1 MTWAGSSLEQRRAT
15 RRAKL
20 LDVGRD
26 LLGTNGSTAV
36 TVRSVCRRS
45 GLTDRYFYENFTD
58 RDGLVLAVYEA
69 VVTEARTALQSGISD
84 ATADEP
90 RAVARAA
97 VESFLDLLTDD
108 PRTGRILLLEPL
120 TDAALSER
128 GAELMPA
135 FAELVRAQLGER
147 APALEAEMTATALI
161 GALTN
166 LFIRWLDGSLPA
178 DRTHITDYCVDLL
191 LTAASLAD
199 RSSGS
204 ASGTCTAT

>member
-26 LLGTNGSTAV
+26 LLGTSGSAAV
-36 TVRSVCRRS
+36 TVRSVCRQA

-58 RDGLVLAVYEA
+58 RDGLVLAAYDA
-69 VVTEARTALQSGISD
+69 VVTEARAALRFGIS
-84 ATADEP
+84 AAPADDP

-128 GAELMPA
+128 GAELMPT
-135 FAELVRAQLGER
+135 FAELVRNQLDER
-147 APALEAEMTATALI
+147 APELEAEMTATALI

-178 DRTHITDYCVDLL
+178 GRERITDYCVELL
-191 LTAASLAD
+191 LVAAPLAD
-199 RSSGS
+199 R
-204 ASGTCTAT
+204 TAGPPNRS